1 MKLPQIE
8 INGVT
13 YTMKKPKAN
22 MWGKFAKF
30 DAERTKGNTAE
41 YVDKVCEFLAEIF
54 DGVTKDDLLDNLYLE
69 EVQKKYFECSDCF
82 WSLLTGKFEELEK
95 NSETAENT
103 AVVAQI

>member
-22 MWGKFAKF
+22 FWSKFVKF
-30 DAERTKGNTAE
+30 DKGKSQIPLAE

-54 DGVTKDDLLDNLYLE
+54 DGLTKDILLDNLYLE
-69 EVQKKYFECSDCF
+69 EVQGKYLECADCY
-82 WSLLTGKFEELEK
+82 WNMLTGKFKELEK
-95 NSETAENT
+95 NSQAAEVAAEN
-103 AVVAQI
+103 QI

>member
-13 YTMKKPKAN
+13 YTMKKPKAKT
-22 MWGKFAKF
+22 WRTFAKF
-30 DAERTKGNTAE
+30 DAERTKGNTAD

-54 DGVTKDDLLDNLYLE
+54 DGVTKDDLLDNLYFE
-69 EVQKKYFECSDCF
+69 EVQKNFECSDCF